1 MYKFAPE
8 MRRLLFIFTL
18 AIYGFSAMEAHEWLH
33 VPQVVMHFLE
43 GHTGEEFHDLFHDE
57 HTGGQQHEEH
67 DHNPFKEDCHGEF
80 CAGSGL
86 IALPPLNVAY
96 HISLPPHAT
105 SVGVH
110 VLNVALSGFTGNTW
124 IPPKA

>member
-1 MYKFAPE
+1 
-8 MRRLLFIFTL
+8 MRRFLFILTL
-18 AIYGFSAMEAHEWLH
+18 AIYGFSAMEAHEWLR

-43 GHTGEEFHDLFHDE
+43 EHTSEEFHVLFHGE

-80 CAGSGL
+80 CACSGL
-86 IALPPLNVAY
+86 LALSPLNIVIR
-96 HISLPPHAT
+96 ISLPPNPT
-105 SVGVH
+105 TGGTH
-110 VLNVALSGFTGNTW
+110 VLNVASCGFTGDLW